1 MIRNTALWRLQFL
14 SLIDDLV
21 NSINRLQ
28 FLTSFRIAFSILN
41 RLNHI
46 TVFDDLIKYIF
57 FSCRL
62 FFINHI
68 KNCFHIICL
77 NGFHQN
83 RLHWKK
89 LDEWT
94 SKWNV
99 PYEGNRKL
107 KEVSSI
113 KYSVL
118 FLSQFW
124 CWWIIE
130 LWFWLKYF
138 CEHFQTQIQEY
149 NRIEKQR
156 KNNGSKKY
164 QSS

>member
-1 MIRNTALWRLQFL
+1 MIRNTAVWRLQFL

-21 NSINRLQ
+21 NSINRFQ
-28 FLTSFRIAFSILN
+28 FLTSFRIAFSNLN

-83 RLHWKK
+83 RIHWKTRRMNFEMK
-89 LDEWT
+89 CSVWRESQVERSIFFKIFCFISFTILMLVNYWVVILSEIFLQT
-94 SKWNV
+94 FPNTNTRVK
-99 PYEGNRKL
+99 PYWKT
-107 KEVSSI
+107 KE
-113 KYSVL
+113 K
-118 FLSQFW
+118 
-124 CWWIIE
+124 
-130 LWFWLKYF
+130 
-138 CEHFQTQIQEY
+138 
-149 NRIEKQR
+149 
-156 KNNGSKKY
+156 
-164 QSS
+164 